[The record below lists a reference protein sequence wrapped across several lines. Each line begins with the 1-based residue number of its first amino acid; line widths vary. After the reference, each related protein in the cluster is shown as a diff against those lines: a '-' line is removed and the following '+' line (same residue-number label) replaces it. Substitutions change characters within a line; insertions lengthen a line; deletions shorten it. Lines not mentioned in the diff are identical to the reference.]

1 LNPAIS
7 LRRRLQF
14 ALLSVFALGIVAAS
28 SYFYFDTHG
37 THEAVRARTLQQQAR
52 ELLAA
57 GPPSPDG
64 KRSATVPTGWTDHY
78 ATPGSGFQFTYYD
91 LAGRVLATSAN
102 LNNRPPIPLT
112 DAPDAGELFGRVHFV
127 GPKAV
132 PSLTVRVPGANML
145 LVVSRADPDAEALA
159 ESLFE
164 ERVEPIYVALPF
176 GVTALILAMAIVG
189 WSLRPLDRASREA
202 ARVGPSEL
210 SQRIATEGLPIEIR
224 PLVDSFNSALGRLA
238 TAYETER
245 RLTADAAHELRT
257 PISILSLRLQRAKL
271 DGGAVPWPVIEED
284 VGRLTRMV
292 SRLLDLA
299 RRESGEASDAPRERV
314 DLGRIVR
321 AAAASLI
328 PIAEARDRIIA
339 VETPDDPVWVCGV
352 SAELTEMVV
361 NLIENA
367 VLHGSGLVTVGIA
380 PSSDESDVVKFVVA
394 DEGAGVPL
402 ELRDVVF
409 DRFRKGSE
417 RASGSGLGLAIVRM
431 IAETHGGRVECVSA
445 KSGQF
450 EVTLPCA
457 RSRSAA
463 SQLQ

>member
-1 LNPAIS
+1 MLS
-7 LRRRLQF
+7 L
-14 ALLSVFALGIVAAS
+14 FALGIIAAS

-37 THEAVRARTLQQQAR
+37 TYETVRARTLQQQAR

-57 GPPSPDG
+57 GPPSLDG
-64 KRSATVPTGWTDHY
+64 KLRAKVPLGWADDY

-91 LAGRVLATSAN
+91 AGGRVVATSAN
-102 LNNRPPIPLT
+102 LSNRPPIPLT
-112 DAPDAGELFGRVHFV
+112 DAPNAGELFGRVHFV

-132 PSLTVRVPGANML
+132 PSLTARVPGADML
-145 LVVSRADPDAEALA
+145 LTVSRADPDAEALA

-176 GVTALILAMAIVG
+176 GVTALILAMAIIA

-202 ARVGPSEL
+202 VRVGPSEL
-210 SQRIATEGLPIEIR
+210 TQRITTEGLPIEIR
-224 PLVDSFNSALGRLA
+224 PLVDSFNSALDRLA

-271 DGGAVPWPVIEED
+271 DGGEVPWPIIEED

-299 RRESGEASDAPRERV
+299 RRESGEASDAARERV
-314 DLGRIVR
+314 DLCRIVR

-328 PIAEARDRIIA
+328 PIAEARGRVIT

-352 SAELTEMVV
+352 STELTEMVV

-367 VLHGSGLVTVGIA
+367 IIHGSGVVTVGITLA
-380 PSSDESDVVKFVVA
+380 LDKSGVKLIVA
-394 DEGAGVPL
+394 DEGVGVPA

-417 RASGSGLGLAIVRM
+417 RASGSGLGLAIVRK
-431 IAETHGGRVECVSA
+431 IAEAHDGRVECVPA
-445 KSGQF
+445 KNGQF
-450 EVTLPCA
+450 EVTLPWA
-457 RSRSAA
+457 P
-463 SQLQ
+463 